1 MDGQIGEQERTK
13 SRHCSVEIA
22 AVGSSPQHGRTGAG
36 GELGLVPWGL
46 GHHGVQGGGQGGLW
60 LDMGLGEGK
69 AGCGVRAEEEG
80 RVKKGL
86 EVEEGWVAPW
96 FGWMRGWAGS

>member
-46 GHHGVQGGGQGGLW
+46 GHLGVQGGGQGGLW
-60 LDMGLGEGK
+60 LDVGLGEGK
-69 AGCGVRAEEEG
+69 WGRQGVGSER
-80 RVKKGL
+80 RR
-86 EVEEGWVAPW
+86 
-96 FGWMRGWAGS
+96 RGG